1 MILTTITWIFVVVL
15 FFPIFAHCGTTLSRI
30 VEFQAI
36 WSWKKIT
43 LILLKSLIKDWY
55 YFLKK
60 LFRGAVFIC
69 EIRYIDMWKSIIP
82 LFVSTFSDMGRAMIA
97 LFITAFFFMFV
108 SFITGVVGCW
118 RTSPS
123 NINGSAIL
131 MLIACKFSL

>member
-30 VEFQAI
+30 VEFQTI

-43 LILLKSLIKDWY
+43 LTLLKSLIKDWY

-69 EIRYIDMWKSIIP
+69 KIRYIDMWKSIIP
-82 LFVSTFSDMGRAMIA
+82 LFVSILFQIWDELWLHFSSQPFSSC
-97 LFITAFFFMFV
+97 LFHLLPELLDA
-108 SFITGVVGCW
+108 GEHH
-118 RTSPS
+118 P
-123 NINGSAIL
+123 
-131 MLIACKFSL
+131 LISMDPPFWC